1 MRISRDWVSHNSIW
15 FSKGQYIHSLS
26 ETAMDIA
33 FTPQIS
39 YWNGASNIQLKLK
52 DMSHPAG

>member
-1 MRISRDWVSHNSIW
+1 
-15 FSKGQYIHSLS
+15 
-26 ETAMDIA
+26 MDIA